1 MAKKI
6 RTTQVDSLKQL
17 KPKLG
22 KRRQSVYNALVYLN
36 NSIHIPSTNRM
47 IAKHLEWDIN
57 RVTGRVT
64 ELVGLGMVSS
74 VGTYEDKETN
84 RTVTLWGVL

>member
-1 MAKKI
+1 MKKI
-6 RTTQVDSLKQL
+6 RKTQVDSLKEL
-17 KPKLG
+17 KPTLSAK
-22 KRRQSVYNALVYLN
+22 RQSVYNVIAYLK
-36 NSIHIPSTNRM
+36 PATNRN
-47 IAKHLEWDIN
+47 IAKHLGWDIN